1 MLDQNLK
8 DQLAAYLERVREP
21 FEIVATLGAD
31 ASSQEMRTLLEQ
43 IASLSDKITVHTE
56 EVSDGTD
63 VRVPSFALQ
72 RKTGVPMKLRFAA
85 IPLGHEFTSLVL
97 ALLWTGGHPPKVEED
112 TLAQIRALQLDAPQ
126 KFDVFMS
133 LSCHN
138 CPDVVQALSL
148 MAINNPAFDVT
159 IIDGGLN
166 QKEVED
172 KGIMAV
178 PALHLDGKMFHSGR
192 ASLEEIVAKLDT
204 DAAKREAAKLS
215 AKAPYDVL
223 ILGGGPAGAAAAVYA
238 ARKGIRTG
246 LLAERFGGQV
256 NDTMAIENYI
266 GVPETDGPKYAAALE
281 QHVKT
286 YDVDFMN
293 GHRAASVMPADS
305 EGGYITLKTE
315 SGGELKTRN
324 LIIATGARWRNMN
337 VPGEEKYKNKGV
349 AYCPHCDGP
358 LFKGK
363 DVAVIGG
370 GNSGVEAAIDL
381 AGLVKHVTVFEFMP
395 EMKADAVLVNKLKS
409 LPNVTI
415 HLNTQ
420 TLEVTGSG
428 EGGGARMNGLRF
440 KDRATNVEQTLAVEG
455 VFVQIG
461 LVPNTEFLGTTI
473 ERTKFGEIVIDAK
486 NHTNV
491 AGIFGAGDCTTVP
504 YKQIVIAASEGA
516 KAALSAFD
524 HLIRTPASQVVTETA
539 AV

>member
-1 MLDQNLK
+1 MIDQDLQ

-21 FEIVATLGAD
+21 FEIVATLGDDD
-31 ASSQEMRTLLEQ
+31 ASREMGQLLQ
-43 IASLSDKITVHTE
+43 TVVSLSDMITLRT
-56 EVSDGTD
+56 DGTD
-63 VRVPSFALQ
+63 TRRPSFALH
-72 RKTGVPMKLRFAA
+72 RRSGAPMKLRFAA
-85 IPLGHEFTSLVL
+85 IPMGHEFTSLVL
-97 ALLWTGGHPPKVEED
+97 ALLWTGGHPPKVEAD
-112 TLAQIRALQLDAPQ
+112 TLAQIRALRFDQSQP
-126 KFDVFMS
+126 FDVFMS

-166 QKEVED
+166 QQEVQD

-178 PALHLDGKMFHSGR
+178 PAVHLAGQMFHSGR
-192 ASLEEIVAKLDT
+192 ASLGELVAKLDT
-204 DAAKREAAKLS
+204 GATQREAAKLS
-215 AKAPYDVL
+215 AQAPYDVL

-266 GVPETDGPKYAAALE
+266 GVPQTDGPKYAAELE
-281 QHVKT
+281 RHVKT
-286 YDVDFMN
+286 YAVDFMD
-293 GHRAASVMPADS
+293 GHRAAHVLPAS
-305 EGGYITLKTE
+305 EPGGLITLQTE
-315 SGGELKTRN
+315 AGGQLKTRS
-324 LIIATGARWRNMN
+324 LIIATGARWRNVN
-337 VPGEEKYKNKGV
+337 VPGEQAYKNKGV

-381 AGLVKHVTVFEFMP
+381 AGVVRHVTLFEFMP
-395 EMKADAVLVNKLKS
+395 EMKADAVLVAKLRS
-409 LPNVTI
+409 LPNVTV
-415 HLNTQ
+415 HTNAQ
-420 TLEVTGSG
+420 TLEITGTAERVS
-428 EGGGARMNGLRF
+428 GLRF
-440 KDRATNVEQTLAVEG
+440 RDRATGQEHSAALEG

-461 LVPNTEFLGTTI
+461 LVPNTEFLSGVI
-473 ERTKFGEIVIDAK
+473 ERSQFGEIMVDAK
-486 NHTNV
+486 NHTNI

-524 HLIRTPASQVVTETA
+524 HLIRTSAPPSSTAVPAVATA
-539 AV
+539 

>member
-204 DAAKREAAKLS
+204 GAAKREAAKLS

-381 AGLVKHVTVFEFMP
+381 AGLVKHVAVFEFMP